1 MSWAGAYLEGA
12 EPAPPPLNSA
22 NIRPN
27 AAVHWY
33 ESLKLGQLTLVKMI
47 KIVGTRC
54 QIYKM
59 YQIQF
64 QLGLR
69 PRRGSLQRSPRPP
82 SWIKGTYF

>member
-1 MSWAGAYLEGA
+1 MTWAGAYLEGA
-12 EPAPPPLNSA
+12 EPAPPPHYTQQILGLMQIA
-22 NIRPN
+22 W
-27 AAVHWY
+27 H